1 MIKKIAGISF
11 LPFVAAIC
19 VSCGGDSASDLI
31 SDLEDQVDFGDDSAS
46 GRVGVCIVSAGTAD
60 DLIGVWDLAAIQ
72 GVSESVSINGPL
84 EFFGSGT
91 YNFTAQV
98 DTPDYFINYQN
109 QVGSYSFTDSSNTL
123 ATTGAFS
130 TIFSTE
136 ITIEFC
142 NGNSQF
148 TFLDTATDGRRHTYV
163 KQ

>member
-1 MIKKIAGISF
+1 MIRKLTRISVLPLIAA
-11 LPFVAAIC
+11 VC
-19 VSCGGDSASDLI
+19 VSCGGGDSGD
-31 SDLEDQVDFGDDSAS
+31 DTDYGDDSAN
-46 GRVGVCIVSAGTAD
+46 GRVGTCVVSAGTAD
-60 DLIGVWDLAAIQ
+60 NLIGTWDLAAIQ

-91 YNFTAQV
+91 YDFTAQV
-98 DTPDYFINYQN
+98 DTAEYFVNYQN
-109 QVGSYSFTDSSNTL
+109 RTGSYSFTDGSNVL

-130 TIFSTE
+130 EIFSSE